1 MELDSISSQP
11 PGLDG
16 ERLLEGPLRSKTPHK
31 ILYAAEIKVF
41 KAQHGGLEEIRQKL
55 GYSRR
60 KMCQLLMVDPSAWT
74 RWMKDEGRVPAHVYR
89 ALEWFLALNQ
99 RAMTSPDLAAIFTA
113 RYRVQSKSPHFDSS
127 SIQREISSLQQEV
140 RRQKGISLCLLGGL
154 FCLAVTLVWVVL
166 VKI

>member
-1 MELDSISSQP
+1 MELDPISSQSA
-11 PGLDG
+11 GLDG
-16 ERLLEGPLRSKTPHK
+16 EQLLEGSSRSKTPHK
-31 ILYAAEIKVF
+31 ILYAAEVKVF

-74 RWMKDEGRVPAHVYR
+74 RWMKDEDRVPAHIYR

-99 RAMTSPDLAAIFTA
+99 KAMTSPDLAAIFAA
-113 RYRVQSKSPHFDSS
+113 RYRVQSKSPNFNSS

-154 FCLAVTLVWVVL
+154 FCLAFTLAWIL
-166 VKI
+166 LAKI